1 MTRPATAPEN
11 GPKAAPSSAI
21 PDEVA
26 KFSRL
31 ADTWWDPAGP
41 FKPLHKFN
49 PERIRFV
56 RDRLAGHFGRD
67 TAKDAPFAGLRLL
80 DIGCGGGL
88 ISEPMAR
95 LGFQVTGV
103 DASEEN
109 IETARVHAARSGLP
123 ITYRAGTPEELTDL
137 EQFDAVLALEVVEH
151 VADVEAFIA
160 ATAALV
166 KPGGALIL
174 ATLNRTAKGFLL
186 GKVAAEYILRWVPA
200 GTHDWR
206 KFVRPS
212 ELAGCVRQAGLQV
225 SEIAGLSFDIVT
237 DSWRVSR
244 DLDVNYMMM
253 ALKP

>member
-1 MTRPATAPEN
+1 VNT
-11 GPKAAPSSAI
+11 SSAPPGTGPTTAL
-21 PDEVA
+21 PDEIA

-31 ADTWWDPAGP
+31 ADTWWDPAGA

-49 PERIRFV
+49 PERIRFI
-56 RDRLAGHFGRD
+56 RDRLARHFGRD
-67 TAKDAPFAGLRLL
+67 TDKDAPFAGLRLL

-103 DASEEN
+103 DASEDN
-109 IETARVHAARSGLP
+109 IKTAATHAARSGLT
-123 ITYRAGTPEELTDL
+123 IDYRAGLPEELTDL
-137 EQFDAVLALEVVEH
+137 EPFDAVLGLEVVEH
-151 VADVEAFIA
+151 VADVSVFVN

-186 GKVAAEYILRWVPA
+186 GKIAAEYILRWVPA

-212 ELAGCVRQAGLQV
+212 ELAGAVRRSGLTV
-225 SEIAGLSFDIVT
+225 TEITGLSFDIVT
-237 DSWRVSR
+237 DSWRASR
-244 DLDVNYMMM
+244 DLDVNYMML
-253 ALKP
+253 AVKP

>member
-1 MTRPATAPEN
+1 VTTDVTTTATAS
-11 GPKAAPSSAI
+11 GTGSSTAS
-21 PDEVA
+21 PDEIA

-31 ADTWWDPAGP
+31 ADAWWDPTGA

-49 PERIRFV
+49 PERIRFI
-56 RDRLAGHFGRD
+56 RDRLAQHFGRD
-67 TAKDAPFAGLRLL
+67 TAKDGPFAGLRLL

-95 LGFQVTGV
+95 LGFEVTGV

-109 IETARVHAARSGLP
+109 IQTARTHAARSGLA

-137 EQFDAVLALEVVEH
+137 DAFDAVLALEVVEH
-151 VADVEAFIA
+151 VVDMAAFVE

-166 KPGGALIL
+166 KPGGVLIL

-186 GKVAAEYILRWVPA
+186 GKIAAEYVLRWVPA

-212 ELAGCVRQAGLQV
+212 ELASAVRQAGLQV
-225 SEIAGLSFDIVT
+225 NEITGLSFDIVT
-237 DSWRVSR
+237 DSWRTSR

-253 ALKP
+253 AVKP